1 MNAYVPAAT
10 RALLVGIDRYEAGDR
25 WNLNGPVPDVLRIA
39 KWLTGI
45 GVPPANLTVL
55 LSPLE
60 SNVALVDEITQL
72 LGTAPLPAT
81 EDQVK
86 KAFEALQG
94 QKADLLLVYWGGHG
108 WLTQDGQRRL
118 FVSDTTEKNLRNM
131 DLNDQ
136 LTAMRT
142 NLFSGTRKQVFV
154 VDACANYAIGMAV
167 TPPSTQVAK
176 GTVLPGIEQF
186 VLLAARP
193 GDLAKNDD
201 TQQTGVYTRELLKE
215 LNSLPPAENWSEQ
228 LPQISS
234 RLQSRFDE
242 LRAQGRTRQTPVYLW
257 HKDMV
262 GNEYNFRLT
271 PRALSSPIQQTARLP
286 RTLSLAERGRL
297 RDLFLACASMQSQA
311 KRDAIVGDL
320 SPNVA
325 SVISRGSDSNT
336 DILNILK
343 TVRDFRG
350 GLAQL
355 ILAIHLYEGDS
366 LPYQNLYAE
375 INRILPEEVGE
386 PQNQISGSITNSLP

>member
-1 MNAYVPAAT
+1 MSDYVPAST
-10 RALLVGIDRYEAGDR
+10 RALLVGIDRYEAGAR
-25 WNLNGPVPDVLRIA
+25 WNLDGPVPDVLRMA
-39 KWLTGI
+39 KWLAGI
-45 GVPPANLTVL
+45 KVPPANLTVL

-60 SNVALVDEITQL
+60 SNVALIDEITQL
-72 LGTAPLPAT
+72 LGTAPLFAT
-81 EDQVK
+81 EEQVK

-154 VDACANYAIGMAV
+154 IDACANYAIGMAV

-215 LNSLPPAENWSEQ
+215 LNSLPLKENWSEQ

-242 LRAQGRTRQTPVYLW
+242 LRAQGRTRQTPVYFW
-257 HKDMV
+257 FKDMI
-262 GNEYNFRLT
+262 GNEHSFGDA
-271 PRALSSPIQQTARLP
+271 PRAQSSPIKLQPSLP
-286 RTLSLAERGRL
+286 RNLTLAERGKL
-297 RDLFLACASMQSQA
+297 RDLFMACASMQSQA
-311 KRDAIVGDL
+311 KRDGILGEL
-320 SPNVA
+320 SPEV
-325 SVISRGSDSNT
+325 SRVISRGNDSNT

-343 TVRDFRG
+343 TVRDFSG

-355 ILAIHLYEGDS
+355 IEAIHLYEGDS
-366 LPYQNLYAE
+366 LPFQKLYAE
-375 INRILPEEVGE
+375 LDRILPEETGN
-386 PQNQISGSITNSLP
+386 P